1 MNTLV
6 AGAATGLLLA
16 SFLVTFFCT
25 TLYVM
30 YRNRNQFAIS
40 LLENKS
46 PSRIIFQFMA
56 LVNPTAAAG
65 GIVFAY
71 LFLVLER
78 NFPDNGLASPNL
90 LYTGLVLFISFAMT
104 VPLIFLAKNYWTHL
118 VALATTFAL
127 LFGWLIPYLSI

>member
-16 SFLVTFFCT
+16 SFLVTFFCIA
-25 TLYVM
+25 LYVM
-30 YRNRNQFAIS
+30 FRNRNQFAID
-40 LLENKS
+40 LLEDKS
-46 PSRIIFQFMA
+46 PSRIIFPFVV
-56 LVNPTAAAG
+56 LVNPSAAAG
-65 GIVFAY
+65 GIIFAY

-90 LYTGLVLFISFAMT
+90 IYTGLVLIISFAMT

>member
-1 MNTLV
+1 
-6 AGAATGLLLA
+6 
-16 SFLVTFFCT
+16 
-25 TLYVM
+25 
-30 YRNRNQFAIS
+30 
-40 LLENKS
+40 
-46 PSRIIFQFMA
+46 MA

-104 VPLIFLAKNYWTHL
+104 VPLIFLAKNYWTYL

>member
-30 YRNRNQFAIS
+30 YRNRNQFAID

-46 PSRIIFQFMA
+46 PSRIIFPFVV
-56 LVNPTAAAG
+56 LINPSAAAG

-71 LFLVLER
+71 LFLVLEK

-90 LYTGLVLFISFAMT
+90 LYTGLVLFISFTMT

-118 VALATTFAL
+118 VGLAIIFAL